1 VKPDG
6 CARERKR
13 GATHSALLMSQS
25 HKGKAELGDVGEMVE
40 SSGGSYLE
48 IEEMIESSESG
59 VDKSDS

>member
-1 VKPDG
+1 
-6 CARERKR
+6 
-13 GATHSALLMSQS
+13 MSQS